1 MIMTAKDQWLR
12 TSLVTIVVIHFIIV
26 LWHGAAHGE
35 IPVQLSSAQTAFVI
49 IVITLLPV
57 IGGGLLWS
65 RRKIAAAWLITLS
78 MLAALVFGVINHFM
92 LESSDYVVEV
102 PVNAWR
108 HSFVLSAALVAVT
121 EAIGTA
127 LGAVAIRMWRAV

>member
-26 LWHGAAHGE
+26 LWHGAAHAE

-65 RRKIAAAWLITLS
+65 EAENRCG
-78 MLAALVFGVINHFM
+78 LADRTFDACR
-92 LESSDYVVEV
+92 
-102 PVNAWR
+102 AR
-108 HSFVLSAALVAVT
+108 
-121 EAIGTA
+121 
-127 LGAVAIRMWRAV
+127 IRSHQPFHA